1 MLEFQCISRGENN
14 GCVWVNEWC
23 MIAGTRTVWI
33 HVEHVS
39 CAGKGKVNNGRLCG
53 LWGEMKWKTYPT
65 AIDDNNLFSKIH
77 TSLTNANPPDTNT
90 KDYTAYD
97 RQSDLNKKN
106 HFFSL
111 VKSIQFHFL
120 SMIDERFIIG
130 VIYSPTALEKR
141 RTSFIYHN
149 KLHELFSIFFCE
161 ETKRQKTIV
170 SPLRLTAVYSLI
182 FLCLFLFRCR
192 FVAHLLIEFDRTEQT
207 Q

>member
-1 MLEFQCISRGENN
+1 MDD
-14 GCVWVNEWC
+14 CVDCEAKWSGKHIRPPS
-23 MIAGTRTVWI
+23 MITIYLAKFI
-33 HVEHVS
+33 H
-39 CAGKGKVNNGRLCG
+39 RLQMQI
-53 LWGEMKWKTYPT
+53 LQTQTQRITQPT
-65 AIDDNNLFSKIH
+65 IDRAILI
-77 TSLTNANPPDTNT
+77 
-90 KDYTAYD
+90 
-97 RQSDLNKKN
+97 KKN

-111 VKSIQFHFL
+111 VKSIQFRFL

-130 VIYSPTALEKR
+130 VIYSPTALEQR
-141 RTSFIYHN
+141 WTSFIYHN